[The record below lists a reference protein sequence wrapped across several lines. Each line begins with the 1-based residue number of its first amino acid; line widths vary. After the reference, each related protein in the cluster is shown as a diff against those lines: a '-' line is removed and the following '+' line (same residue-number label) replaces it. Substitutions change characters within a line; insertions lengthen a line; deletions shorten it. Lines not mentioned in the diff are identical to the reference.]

1 MTLDHRA
8 LYKQVLNTREPFY
21 KWNEW
26 LKDIIEKL
34 NFEYIYKK
42 RTEFEYAKLLAER
55 YEVKDTYF

>member
-1 MTLDHRA
+1 M
-8 LYKQVLNTREPFY
+8 V
-21 KWNEW
+21 
-26 LKDIIEKL
+26 EKL